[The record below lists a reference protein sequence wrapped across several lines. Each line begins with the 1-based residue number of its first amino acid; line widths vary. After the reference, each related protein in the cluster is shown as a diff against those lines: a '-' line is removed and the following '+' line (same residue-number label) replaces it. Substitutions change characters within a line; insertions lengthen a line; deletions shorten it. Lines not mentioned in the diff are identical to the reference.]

1 MAFSKHFLYSQE
13 FQLISG
19 FARALAFP
27 GRLEIL
33 LKLQAEGPLCVQVLA
48 KGHPISMESLSG
60 HLKILRQAQLIIA
73 EERFPYT
80 FYRIH
85 EKNLKK
91 AIEVLNNFFK
101 RLNEEPD

>member
-1 MAFSKHFLYSQE
+1 MAFSKQSLYSQE
-13 FQLISG
+13 FQLISS
-19 FARALAFP
+19 FSRALAFP

-33 LKLQAEGPLCVQVLA
+33 LKLQTEGPLCVQVLA
-48 KGHPISMESLSG
+48 KGHPISKESLSG

-85 EKNLKK
+85 DKNLEK

-101 RLNEEPD
+101 LLNEEPG